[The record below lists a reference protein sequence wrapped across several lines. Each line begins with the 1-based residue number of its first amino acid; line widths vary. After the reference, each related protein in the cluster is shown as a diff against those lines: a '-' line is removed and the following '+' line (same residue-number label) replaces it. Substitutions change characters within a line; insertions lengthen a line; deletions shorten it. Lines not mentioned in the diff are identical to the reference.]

1 MLHSLSLPWVICA
14 RWACCEG
21 KEEEGRRRK
30 EESDVP
36 PVRVC
41 VGIPRQHP
49 RSSQMRPSVPPPT
62 LERALRSSAGK
73 GLQTR
78 TGTRHRTTTPT
89 AQRHSPLPLLSSSPP
104 LSRTHQTRTNT
115 HQPQETTPTQ
125 PRTSLPKGP
134 DWPMGRKGRRSEKDP
149 VSRAPNASLPDQGR
163 VGGVGEHP
171 GGAGRQLPGRGWS
184 APPGGRYPVPYIY
197 PNSTLT

>member
-1 MLHSLSLPWVICA
+1 MRAGRAA
-14 RWACCEG
+14 R
-21 KEEEGRRRK
+21 GRRRK
-30 EESDVP
+30 EEGERRRATFP
-36 PVRVC
+36 LCVC

-78 TGTRHRTTTPT
+78 TGTRHRTTTHST
-89 AQRHSPLPLLSSSPP
+89 APLSTPSPLLLAPP
-104 LSRTHQTRTNT
+104 LSHAPNAHKHTPT
-115 HQPQETTPTQ
+115 QETTPTQ